1 MMIKF
6 EVAADGRN
14 LVRVRYTP
22 QTVEPAKTP
31 TVEVIF
37 EVQPAGKTTA
47 LFFVSA
53 TRTDTREVYT
63 PPTEEMIRIRQEIS
77 QEIEDADDSPLW
89 G

>member
-37 EVQPAGKTTA
+37 EVQPAGKTTV
-47 LFFVSA
+47 LFFGFYI
-53 TRTDTREVYT
+53 TC
-63 PPTEEMIRIRQEIS
+63 
-77 QEIEDADDSPLW
+77 
-89 G
+89 